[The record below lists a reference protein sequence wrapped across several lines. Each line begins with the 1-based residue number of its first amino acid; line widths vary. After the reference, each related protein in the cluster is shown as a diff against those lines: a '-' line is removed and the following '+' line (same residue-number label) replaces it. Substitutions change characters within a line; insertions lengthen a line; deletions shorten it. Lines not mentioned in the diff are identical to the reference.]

1 MEIKRFRL
9 RGRRPKN
16 KKMKISEVINLLEQ
30 LAPPAYAEDY
40 DNVGLLTGDRNA
52 NVTGI
57 LCTLDCVESV
67 VEDAIAHNCNMIVA
81 HHPII
86 FKGLKKLTGANYVE
100 RTIIKAIKNDIAIYA
115 IHTNLDHVTGGV
127 NGIICSKLG
136 VKNPA
141 ILRPMREGLIKLAVF
156 VPHEHVV
163 TVEQAMFSAGAG
175 NIGNYSECDFK
186 IEGLGGYKAN
196 ENANPVKG
204 EINKR
209 HTEPETRVEVILP
222 AYLQSK
228 VVGAMIKAH
237 PYEEVAYD
245 LYPLKNSNLSVGAG
259 MVGMLEK
266 PVLMEEFMKELKR
279 VFKTGTIRH
288 TAFIREKIQKIAV
301 CGGAGSFLLKDAI
314 ASGADVYI
322 TGDFKYH
329 EFFDSENQIV
339 IMDVGHFES
348 EQYTPELLAG
358 YLEAHIGKN
367 ATFAVR
373 LSGVETNPVKY
384 F

>member
-1 MEIKRFRL
+1 
-9 RGRRPKN
+9 
-16 KKMKISEVINLLEQ
+16 MKISAIINLLEQ

-40 DNVGLLTGDRNA
+40 DNVGLLTGDKNA
-52 NVTGI
+52 EVTGI
-57 LCTLDCVESV
+57 LCTLDCIESV
-67 VEDAIAHNCNMIVA
+67 IDEAIANKCNMVVA

-86 FKGLKKLTGANYVE
+86 FKGLKKITGSNYVE

-115 IHTNLDHVTGGV
+115 IHTNLDHVHAGV
-127 NGIICSKLG
+127 NGIICEKLG
-136 VKNPA
+136 LKNTR
-141 ILRPMREGLIKLAVF
+141 ILKPKSDGLIKLAVF
-156 VPHEHVV
+156 VPHKN
-163 TVEQAMFSAGAG
+163 VEEVEKAMFKAGAG

-186 IEGLGGYKAN
+186 MEGLGGYKAN
-196 ENANPVKG
+196 ENANPAIG

-209 HTEPETRVEVILP
+209 HIEPETRIEVILP
-222 AYLQSK
+222 AHVQHK
-228 VVGAMIKAH
+228 VVSAMIKAH

-245 LYPLKNSNLSVGAG
+245 LFALKNASAGVGAG
-259 MVGMLEK
+259 MVGDLEK
-266 PVLMEEFMKELKR
+266 PLNGEEFKALLKG
-279 VFKTGTIRH
+279 VFKTGAIRH
-288 TAFIREKIQKIAV
+288 TAFLREKIQKIAV

-314 ASGADVYI
+314 RSGADVYI

-329 EFFDSENQIV
+329 EFFDAENHIV

-348 EQYTPELLAG
+348 EHYTPQLLAD
-358 YLEAHIGKN
+358 YLKGHIEKN